1 MLLEYLGIKY
11 ENKVYENGDDWF
23 TKDKPKL
30 NTPFPNLPYLKDGET
45 IVTETE
51 AIIVYIILK
60 AGKEDLLGRNNQQK
74 VDVAQV
80 RGVFGDLHS
89 KYIQAV
95 YGEYEKKKP
104 ELIDSA
110 KTLLGR

>member
-1 MLLEYLGIKY
+1 
-11 ENKVYENGDDWF
+11 
-23 TKDKPKL
+23 
-30 NTPFPNLPYLKDGET
+30 
-45 IVTETE
+45 
-51 AIIVYIILK
+51 
-60 AGKEDLLGRNNQQK
+60 LGRNNQQK

-95 YGEYEKKKP
+95 YGDFENKKP

-110 KTLLGR
+110 KTLLGRLSNFMGEKEYLCGEITYVDFLLAEFLSIL